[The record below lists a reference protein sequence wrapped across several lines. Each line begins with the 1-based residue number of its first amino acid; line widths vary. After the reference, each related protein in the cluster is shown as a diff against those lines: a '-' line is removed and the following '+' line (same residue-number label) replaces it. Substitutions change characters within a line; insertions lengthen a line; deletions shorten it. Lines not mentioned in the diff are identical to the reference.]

1 MPQDS
6 EQTVDR
12 VTAIRALSDPEA
24 RRRRDTPFA
33 QRQGRL
39 SVEFFGLLRRIP
51 AHLDNSSP
59 GSHRR
64 RKYASGLAL
73 AIYLKVQP
81 SGVDPFV
88 AAEPG
93 VVQEVHAIRHDR
105 FYRRETLLL
114 GMRKHYLI
122 LRHRCPPNR

>member
-51 AHLDNSSP
+51 AHFDNSSP

-64 RKYASGLAL
+64 RKYASGLGSL
-73 AIYLKVQP
+73 STSRFSHPVWIPSSQP
-81 SGVDPFV
+81 NQVWFRRCMPYVTIDFI
-88 AAEPG
+88 AA
-93 VVQEVHAIRHDR
+93 RHSCSVCVS
-105 FYRRETLLL
+105 T
-114 GMRKHYLI
+114 I
-122 LRHRCPPNR
+122 